1 LHLRGMR
8 PLTLLILTLGSLLFV
23 VFYTYFRAAD
33 PDSSVPPLKAKK
45 PVKENYTLLL
55 KGHAQRLKTYAR
67 AKGFSTD
74 YCFLIDIN
82 RPSGKN
88 RFFIYDLR
96 KDSIT
101 AAGLVAHGSC
111 NTTFL
116 RKVRFSNTP
125 NEGCSS
131 LGKYKVGYKY
141 NGRFGRAYKLHGLDS
156 TNSNAFRRAVVLHAY
171 DCIPDIE
178 IYPLSACNSLGCP
191 MVSHAFLDKAAQV
204 IDRARKPV
212 LLWIY

>member
-1 LHLRGMR
+1 MK
-8 PLTLLILTLGSLLFV
+8 PLTLLILTLCSLLFV

-33 PDSSVPPLKAKK
+33 PDSPVPPLKAKK

-55 KGHAQRLKTYAR
+55 KGRAQRLKTYAR

-74 YCFLIDIN
+74 YCFLIDMS

-116 RKVRFSNTP
+116 RKARFSNTP

-171 DCIPDIE
+171 DCVPDKE
-178 IYPLSACNSLGCP
+178 IYPLPACNSLGCP
-191 MVSHAFLDKAAQV
+191 MVSYAFLDKAARV
-204 IDRARKPV
+204 IDKARKPV